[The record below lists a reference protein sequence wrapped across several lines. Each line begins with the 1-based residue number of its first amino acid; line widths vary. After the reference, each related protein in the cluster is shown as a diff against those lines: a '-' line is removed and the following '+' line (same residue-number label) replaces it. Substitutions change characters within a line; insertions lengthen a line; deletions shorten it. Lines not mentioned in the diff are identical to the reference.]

1 MPFLASTSSTR
12 YSIHSSPHL
21 THDLTPYTDDAMTPT
36 SWNQRGGF
44 FLYFPLPALHLTA
57 QPLSPRSHTGSRRH
71 AVASSSGGTSAL
83 THAYVVGLTLIRRTP
98 PVYGS
103 TSLSYQHRISS
114 SPPPRGC
121 RTILIDH

>member
-36 SWNQRGGF
+36 SWNQRGGI
-44 FLYFPLPALHLTA
+44 FPVFSAPALHLTA
-57 QPLSPRSHTGSRRH
+57 QPLSRSHTGSRRH

-83 THAYVVGLTLIRRTP
+83 THAYVVWG
-98 PVYGS
+98 
-103 TSLSYQHRISS
+103 
-114 SPPPRGC
+114 
-121 RTILIDH
+121 